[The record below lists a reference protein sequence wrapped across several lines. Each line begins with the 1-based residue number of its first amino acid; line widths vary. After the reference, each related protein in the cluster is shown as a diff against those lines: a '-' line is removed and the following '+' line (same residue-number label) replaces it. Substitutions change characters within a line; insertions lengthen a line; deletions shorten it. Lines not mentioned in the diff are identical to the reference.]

1 MKLYRPA
8 KLERVE
14 VLWAD
19 AQHDAEFDGDAATYE
34 SVLSVCEDIGYFVRL
49 TRDTL
54 TLASCREPKTGTVR
68 FMLNIP
74 RTLIR
79 EVRSLERTTKA
90 VE

>member
-8 KLERVE
+8 KLERIE
-14 VLWAD
+14 VVWSD
-19 AQHDAEFDGDAATYE
+19 AQHDAEFDGNADSYEAA
-34 SVLSVCEDIGYFVRL
+34 LSACEDIGYFVRL

-79 EVRSLERTTKA
+79 EIRSLERPLPEVA
-90 VE
+90 

>member
-1 MKLYRPA
+1 MKIVRPQ

-14 VLWAD
+14 VVWVD
-19 AQHDAEFDGDAATYE
+19 AQADAEFDGDPDSYSATLAE
-34 SVLSVCEDIGYFVRL
+34 LEDIGYFVRL

-74 RTLIR
+74 RKLVR
-79 EVRSLERTTKA
+79 EVRSLDRKQEA
-90 VE
+90 AS